1 RLRQPVVTP
10 SALARLFDP
19 SALNPPA
26 FLEAIQERVERR
38 DAEGEDAAGPRFD
51 QLAELVAMAR
61 LRLDEREDQQF
72 RAAFLELAIVHR
84 SLHMSHCNIL
94 LCATRRVK
102 GQKRCHRAST
112 MSGRQA

>member
-1 RLRQPVVTP
+1 M
-10 SALARLFDP
+10 
-19 SALNPPA
+19 NPPA
-26 FLEAIQERVERR
+26 FLEAIQERVERC

-94 LCATRRVK
+94 HCVIRRVK
-102 GQKRCHRAST
+102 RQKSCHGAVN
-112 MSGRQA
+112 MSGRQAVYQR